1 MGKVNNLACVQGQDV
16 RTLIPE
22 PMLLIGTFQSFE
34 PAIFDLEGVAIFEEG
49 LIGGHYTLTVGNG
62 ATDGEPVPRSEVKC
76 AAGEKLDGVLAK
88 PLISADAEN
97 G

>member
-1 MGKVNNLACVQGQDV
+1 MGKVNYLACVQGRDV
-16 RTLIPE
+16 RTLIPK

-49 LIGGHYTLTVGNG
+49 LVGGHYPLSVGNG
-62 ATDGEPVPRSEVKC
+62 ATGGEPVPRGEVEC

-88 PLISADAEN
+88 PLISADAED